1 MVAMISKICPCQID
15 LFQASSPSSI
25 VTLDNVQIAVN
36 TNENAA
42 AASSQSSTNELI
54 RVPTDSI
61 TMTTQKGSWLG
72 SAIVKEER
80 KDKIKSAI
88 DPLSDQGSIS
98 EDTLF
103 GVLVTMET
111 EFESCTTSEPSPESV
126 SSVE

>member
-15 LFQASSPSSI
+15 F
-25 VTLDNVQIAVN
+25 VQIAVN

-98 EDTLF
+98 EDTL
-103 GVLVTMET
+103 
-111 EFESCTTSEPSPESV
+111 SV
-126 SSVE
+126 SSAASELESINQSDTDRFLKSLFVLS